1 MNHQPAPI
9 NPPLDQKNEE
19 PQKETEAK
27 RSNISSQ
34 ESSESSMDGNEEE
47 LNADGVKKLRKTK
60 QKKHDKRQK
69 KSSKIT
75 NVTDQEMV
83 DPTSKASDNCDNG
96 EGWKTAGKTKG
107 HKKDLKS
114 NLSTANR
121 GQEDAKLSYNVHFHV
136 FVPPEFEIDLNKC
149 QFGLI
154 SSLNEFSEKQMHA
167 FQSKPLDTGGFLV
180 TGTFKKKN
188 NKQF

>member
-83 DPTSKASDNCDNG
+83 
-96 EGWKTAGKTKG
+96 E
-107 HKKDLKS
+107 
-114 NLSTANR
+114 
-121 GQEDAKLSYNVHFHV
+121 AKLQRTVKM
-136 FVPPEFEIDLNKC
+136 EKDGKQL
-149 QFGLI
+149 
-154 SSLNEFSEKQMHA
+154 EKQEA
-167 FQSKPLDTGGFLV
+167 
-180 TGTFKKKN
+180 
-188 NKQF
+188 